1 MLRKFGFLLFFA
13 IALAGSSGL
22 RAEENMIWGTSY
34 EAYAHD
40 FHPNNQILAI
50 GEDNIGVI
58 LVNVLTGEPLDTLIN
73 TDGHGIINAIDF
85 NSTGSKLAVATV
97 DYDYSNPLSKL
108 SVWDMETKQET
119 VVEKNIQHYSTILHI
134 QFTPNDSFLIYINDI
149 SPNNTDY
156 DGVCK
161 YNMFNSNKTK
171 LNFPHHPITFSISRD
186 NKYLAYTD
194 TYIAEY
200 NLSILY
206 LYDLEADTICNK
218 IYCDYTNPN
227 FSLAK
232 DELYLLKWKKKEN
245 NDWVNDCFKVLDPN
259 NGFSE
264 LRSINLPAQ
273 FESYQLSSDGNFMAF
288 SGYNI
293 YLINTNDGKVAYN
306 YNLEGNVAPISIS
319 KDMKYIAISTLIML
333 NARFGNVSVK
343 ETANQYFNFIQDADY
358 TYLNITKLNIE
369 QHIRSIKL
377 SDISG
382 NVVNS
387 VIDETILNNEQITI
401 NTDSLSSGTYYMN
414 ITTNTGVYS
423 HSFIIMR

>member
-13 IALAGSSGL
+13 IILAGRSGL
-22 RAEENMIWGTSY
+22 RAEENMIWGMPY

-97 DYDYSNPLSKL
+97 DYDYSNPLSKI
-108 SVWDMETKQET
+108 SIWDLETNHEI
-119 VVEKNIQHYSTILHI
+119 VVEEVKTSSNITKVL
-134 QFTPNDSFLIYINDI
+134 FTPNDSMLIYSILVDD
-149 SPNNTDY
+149 NNTVP
-156 DGVCK
+156 DGIYCVNINNNYSK
-161 YNMFNSNKTK
+161 KK
-171 LNFPHHPITFSISRD
+171 LNTIKYTNNFSISKDSRLLATWNRTYYN
-186 NKYLAYTD
+186 NKFSELF
-194 TYIAEY
+194 I
-200 NLSILY
+200 
-206 LYDLEADTICNK
+206 YDLDNDSLYKTING
-218 IYCDYTNPN
+218 Y
-227 FSLAK
+227 FSDPLFSPTK
-232 DELYLLKWKKKEN
+232 DELFVLNCHQGDGDNWYK
-245 NDWVNDCFKVLDPN
+245 DGIKVLDPN

-343 ETANQYFNFIQDADY
+343 ENSNQYFNFIQDVDY

-369 QHIRSIKL
+369 QHIKSIKL

-387 VIDETILNNEQITI
+387 VIDETILNNKQITI